1 LRAGINSQSVIS
13 RLKSRH
19 RTIARVWDRHRRG
32 APPVTDH
39 NHDQYLRTSAFRHGL
54 SNATQLQAHLP
65 NVRVIRVS
73 RQTIH
78 NRLHRFNLNARRLL
92 QATVHQIGPVTSQ
105 CKTSLVIV
113 DILVAAQ
120 AYLRDIIEPLSSFN
134 STSTPTTFC
143 SLMIMLHHM
152 VLELSQID
160 FRK

>member
-1 LRAGINSQSVIS
+1 EWVTSITTLARLDAAQLGDSQSVIS

-19 RTIARVWDRHRRG
+19 RTTARVCDRRSG

-78 NRLHRFNLNARRLL
+78 NRLHRFNLNARRPL
-92 QATVHQIGPVTSQ
+92 QATA
-105 CKTSLVIV
+105 L
-113 DILVAAQ
+113 
-120 AYLRDIIEPLSSFN
+120 
-134 STSTPTTFC
+134 TP
-143 SLMIMLHHM
+143 
-152 VLELSQID
+152 
-160 FRK
+160 